1 MFTCSAEKYAFLYDK
16 ENREELLMKGVG
28 NQRVKTV
35 RAGEL
40 LYIASFPIW
49 NTRAQAEQAKNAPRN
64 AEAVRRVNVRNR
76 KTRFEQI
83 VHANF
88 GRDDYYF
95 TATYT
100 ESPQGNRRLDEEY
113 YRDEPQ
119 DEIEAQRNVR
129 KFIRALRALVKR
141 KGGDVKKLKYL
152 YVTEETYTRHPDP
165 AYDRARYHHHMLITR
180 EVGQDGAGNEI
191 TLTRDE
197 IERLWQDMPF
207 ASGRVRCD
215 RLQPDKNSGLSAV
228 AQYLVKQEKGE
239 TLITEKGARK
249 NQHRYAGSKNLK
261 KPEPTVADHKIS
273 KRRVQRLATDVR
285 ANAKDI
291 FESLYPDY
299 RLCEEPTV
307 RTSDYV
313 EGAYIYAKMIRK
325 EGEKNERKKE
335 RAGQADHGAAG
346 AD

>member
-1 MFTCSAEKYAFLYDK
+1 MFTCTAEKYAFLFDK

-64 AEAVRRVNVRNR
+64 AEAVRWVNVRNR
-76 KTRFEQI
+76 RTRFEQI

-100 ESPQGNRRLDEEY
+100 ESPKGNRRLDEDY
-113 YRDEPQ
+113 YRDEPK
-119 DEIEAQRNVR
+119 DEIEAQSNVR
-129 KFIRALRALVKR
+129 KFIRALRALVRR
-141 KGGDVKKLKYL
+141 KGGEVKKLKYL

-180 EVGQDGAGNEI
+180 EVGNGVR
-191 TLTRDE
+191 LTRDE
-197 IERLWQDMPF
+197 IEQLWQDMPF

-215 RLQPDKNSGLSAV
+215 RLQPDTNNGLSAV

-239 TLITEKGARK
+239 TLVTEKGARK

-261 KPEPTVADHKIS
+261 KPKPTVADHKIS
-273 KRRVQRLATDVR
+273 RRRVQHLATDVR

-291 FESLYPDY
+291 FESLYPGY
-299 RLCEEPTV
+299 KLCEEPTV

-325 EGEKNERKKE
+325 GGRNEQKKG
-335 RAGQADHGAAG
+335 RSGQTADGAAG
-346 AD
+346 TA

>member
-1 MFTCSAEKYAFLYDK
+1 MFTCSAEKYAFLFDR

-64 AEAVRRVNVRNR
+64 AEAVRWVNVRNR
-76 KTRFEQI
+76 RTRFEQI

-100 ESPQGNRRLDEEY
+100 ESPKGNRRLDEDY
-113 YRDEPQ
+113 YRDEPK
-119 DEIEAQRNVR
+119 DEIEAQSNVR
-129 KFIRALRALVKR
+129 KFIRALRALVRR
-141 KGGDVKKLKYL
+141 KGGEVKKLKYL

-180 EVGQDGAGNEI
+180 EVGNGVS
-191 TLTRDE
+191 LTRDE
-197 IERLWQDMPF
+197 IEQLWQDMPF

-215 RLQPDKNSGLSAV
+215 RLQPDTNNGLSAV

-239 TLITEKGARK
+239 TLVTEKGARK

-261 KPEPTVADHKIS
+261 KPKPTVADHKIS
-273 KRRVQRLATDVR
+273 KRRVQHLATDVR

-291 FESLYPDY
+291 FESLYPGY
-299 RLCEEPTV
+299 KLCEEPTV

-325 EGEKNERKKE
+325 GGRNEQKKG
-335 RAGQADHGAAG
+335 RSGQAADGAAG
-346 AD
+346 TD

>member
-1 MFTCSAEKYAFLYDK
+1 MFTCSAEKYAFLFDK

-64 AEAVRRVNVRNR
+64 AEAVRWVNVRNR
-76 KTRFEQI
+76 RTRFEQI

-100 ESPQGNRRLDEEY
+100 ESPKGNRRLDEDY
-113 YRDEPQ
+113 YKDEPK
-119 DEIEAQRNVR
+119 DEIEAQSNVR
-129 KFIRALRALVKR
+129 KFIRALRALVRR
-141 KGGDVKKLKYL
+141 KGGEVKKLKYL

-180 EVGQDGAGNEI
+180 EVGSGVI
-191 TLTRDE
+191 LTRDE
-197 IERLWQDMPF
+197 IEQLWQDMPF

-215 RLQPDKNSGLSAV
+215 RLQPDTNNGLSAV

-239 TLITEKGARK
+239 TLVTEKGARK

-261 KPEPTVADHKIS
+261 KPKPTVADHKIS
-273 KRRVQRLATDVR
+273 KRRVQHLAVDVR

-291 FESLYPDY
+291 FESLYPGY

-325 EGEKNERKKE
+325 GGRNEQKKG
-335 RAGQADHGAAG
+335 RSGQTADGT
-346 AD
+346 ADTD

>member
-1 MFTCSAEKYAFLYDK
+1 
-16 ENREELLMKGVG
+16 
-28 NQRVKTV
+28 
-35 RAGEL
+35 
-40 LYIASFPIW
+40 
-49 NTRAQAEQAKNAPRN
+49 
-64 AEAVRRVNVRNR
+64 
-76 KTRFEQI
+76 
-83 VHANF
+83 
-88 GRDDYYF
+88 
-95 TATYT
+95 
-100 ESPQGNRRLDEEY
+100 
-113 YRDEPQ
+113 
-119 DEIEAQRNVR
+119 
-129 KFIRALRALVKR
+129 
-141 KGGDVKKLKYL
+141 
-152 YVTEETYTRHPDP
+152 
-165 AYDRARYHHHMLITR
+165 MLITR
-180 EVGQDGAGNEI
+180 EVGNGVI
-191 TLTRDE
+191 LTRDE
-197 IERLWQDMPF
+197 IEQLWQDMPF

-291 FESLYPDY
+291 FESLYPGY

>member
-64 AEAVRRVNVRNR
+64 AEAVRWVNVRNR

-88 GRDDYYF
+88 SRDDYYF

-100 ESPQGNRRLDEEY
+100 ESPQGNRRLDEDY

-129 KFIRALRALVKR
+129 KFIRALRELVKR

-152 YVTEETYTRHPDP
+152 YVTEET
-165 AYDRARYHHHMLITR
+165 
-180 EVGQDGAGNEI
+180 
-191 TLTRDE
+191 
-197 IERLWQDMPF
+197 
-207 ASGRVRCD
+207 
-215 RLQPDKNSGLSAV
+215 
-228 AQYLVKQEKGE
+228 
-239 TLITEKGARK
+239 
-249 NQHRYAGSKNLK
+249 
-261 KPEPTVADHKIS
+261 
-273 KRRVQRLATDVR
+273 
-285 ANAKDI
+285 
-291 FESLYPDY
+291 
-299 RLCEEPTV
+299 
-307 RTSDYV
+307 
-313 EGAYIYAKMIRK
+313 
-325 EGEKNERKKE
+325 
-335 RAGQADHGAAG
+335 
-346 AD
+346 

>member
-1 MFTCSAEKYAFLYDK
+1 MFTCSAEKYAFLFDR

-64 AEAVRRVNVRNR
+64 AEAVRWVNVRNR
-76 KTRFEQI
+76 RTRFEQI

-100 ESPQGNRRLDEEY
+100 ESPKGNRRLDEDY
-113 YRDEPQ
+113 YRDEPK
-119 DEIEAQRNVR
+119 DEIEAQSNVR
-129 KFIRALRALVKR
+129 KFIRALRALVRR
-141 KGGDVKKLKYL
+141 KGGEVKKLKYL

-180 EVGQDGAGNEI
+180 EVGNGVI
-191 TLTRDE
+191 LTRDE
-197 IERLWQDMPF
+197 IEQLWQDMPF

-215 RLQPDKNSGLSAV
+215 RLQPDTNNGLSAV

-239 TLITEKGARK
+239 TLVTEKGARK

-261 KPEPTVADHKIS
+261 KPKPTVADHKIS

-291 FESLYPDY
+291 FESLYPGY
-299 RLCEEPTV
+299 KLCEEPTV

-325 EGEKNERKKE
+325 GGRNEQKKG
-335 RAGQADHGAAG
+335 RSGQAADGAAG
-346 AD
+346 TD

>member
-1 MFTCSAEKYAFLYDK
+1 MFTCSAEKYAFLFDK

-64 AEAVRRVNVRNR
+64 AEAVRWVNVRNR
-76 KTRFEQI
+76 RTRFEQI

-100 ESPQGNRRLDEEY
+100 ESPKGNRRLDEDY
-113 YRDEPQ
+113 YRDEPK
-119 DEIEAQRNVR
+119 DEIEAQSNVR
-129 KFIRALRALVKR
+129 KFIRALRALVRR
-141 KGGDVKKLKYL
+141 KGGEVKKLKYL

-180 EVGQDGAGNEI
+180 EVGNGVI
-191 TLTRDE
+191 LTRDE
-197 IERLWQDMPF
+197 IEQLWQDMPF

-215 RLQPDKNSGLSAV
+215 RLQPDTNNGLSAV

-249 NQHRYAGSKNLK
+249 SQHRYAGSKNLK
-261 KPEPTVADHKIS
+261 KPKPTVADHKIS
-273 KRRVQRLATDVR
+273 RRRVQRLATDVR

-291 FESLYPDY
+291 FESLYPGY
-299 RLCEEPTV
+299 KLCEEPTV

-325 EGEKNERKKE
+325 GGRNEQKKG
-335 RAGQADHGAAG
+335 RSGQAADGAAG
-346 AD
+346 TA

>member
-1 MFTCSAEKYAFLYDK
+1 MFTCSAEKYAFLFDK

-40 LYIASFPIW
+40 LYIASFPVW

-64 AEAVRRVNVRNR
+64 AEAVRWVNVRNR
-76 KTRFEQI
+76 RTRFEQI

-100 ESPQGNRRLDEEY
+100 ESPKGNRRLDEDY
-113 YRDEPQ
+113 YRHEPK
-119 DEIEAQRNVR
+119 DEIEAQSNVR
-129 KFIRALRALVKR
+129 KFIRALRALVRR
-141 KGGDVKKLKYL
+141 KGGEVKKLKYL

-180 EVGQDGAGNEI
+180 EVGNGVM
-191 TLTRDE
+191 LTRDE
-197 IERLWQDMPF
+197 IEQLWQDMPF

-215 RLQPDKNSGLSAV
+215 RLQPDTNNGLSAV

-239 TLITEKGARK
+239 TLVTEKGARK

-261 KPEPTVADHKIS
+261 KPKPTVADHKIS
-273 KRRVQRLATDVR
+273 KRRVQHLATDVR

-291 FESLYPDY
+291 FESLYPGY
-299 RLCEEPTV
+299 KLCEEPTV

-325 EGEKNERKKE
+325 GGRNEQKKG
-335 RAGQADHGAAG
+335 RSGQTADGAAG
-346 AD
+346 TD

>member
-64 AEAVRRVNVRNR
+64 AEAVRWVNVRNR

-100 ESPQGNRRLDEEY
+100 ESPQGNRRLDEDY

-119 DEIEAQRNVR
+119 DEAEAQRNVR

-180 EVGQDGAGNEI
+180 EVGNGVI
-191 TLTRDE
+191 LTRDE
-197 IERLWQDMPF
+197 IEQLWQDMPF

-239 TLITEKGARK
+239 TLITEKGARSTDT
-249 NQHRYAGSKNLK
+249 Q
-261 KPEPTVADHKIS
+261 VAK
-273 KRRVQRLATDVR
+273 T
-285 ANAKDI
+285 
-291 FESLYPDY
+291 
-299 RLCEEPTV
+299 
-307 RTSDYV
+307 
-313 EGAYIYAKMIRK
+313 
-325 EGEKNERKKE
+325 
-335 RAGQADHGAAG
+335 
-346 AD
+346 

>member
-1 MFTCSAEKYAFLYDK
+1 MFTCSAEKYAFLFDR

-49 NTRAQAEQAKNAPRN
+49 NTKAQAEQAKNAPRN
-64 AEAVRRVNVRNR
+64 AEAVRWVNVRNR
-76 KTRFEQI
+76 RTRFEQI

-100 ESPQGNRRLDEEY
+100 ESPKGNRRLDEDY
-113 YRDEPQ
+113 YRDEPK
-119 DEIEAQRNVR
+119 DEIEAQSNVR
-129 KFIRALRALVKR
+129 KFIRALRALVRR
-141 KGGDVKKLKYL
+141 KGGEVKKLKYL

-180 EVGQDGAGNEI
+180 EVGNGVR
-191 TLTRDE
+191 LTRDE
-197 IERLWQDMPF
+197 IEQLWQDMPF

-215 RLQPDKNSGLSAV
+215 RLQPDTNNGLSAV

-239 TLITEKGARK
+239 TLVTEKGARK

-261 KPEPTVADHKIS
+261 KPKPTVADHKIS
-273 KRRVQRLATDVR
+273 KRRVQHLATDVR

-291 FESLYPDY
+291 FESLYPGY

-325 EGEKNERKKE
+325 GGRNEQKKG
-335 RAGQADHGAAG
+335 RVGQTADGAAG
-346 AD
+346 TA

>member
-1 MFTCSAEKYAFLYDK
+1 MFTCSAEKYAFLFDK

-40 LYIASFPIW
+40 LYIASFPVW
-49 NTRAQAEQAKNAPRN
+49 NTKAQAEQAKNAPRN
-64 AEAVRRVNVRNR
+64 AEAVRWVNVRNR
-76 KTRFEQI
+76 RTRFEQI

-100 ESPQGNRRLDEEY
+100 ESPKGNRRLDEDY
-113 YRDEPQ
+113 YRDEPK
-119 DEIEAQRNVR
+119 DEIEAQSNVR
-129 KFIRALRALVKR
+129 KFIRALRVLVRR
-141 KGGDVKKLKYL
+141 KGGEVKKLKYL

-180 EVGQDGAGNEI
+180 EVGNGVR
-191 TLTRDE
+191 LTRDE
-197 IERLWQDMPF
+197 IEQLWQDMPF

-215 RLQPDKNSGLSAV
+215 RLQPDTNNGLSAV

-239 TLITEKGARK
+239 TLVTEKGARK

-261 KPEPTVADHKIS
+261 KHKPTVADHKIS
-273 KRRVQRLATDVR
+273 KRRVQHLATDVR

-291 FESLYPDY
+291 FESLYPGY
-299 RLCEEPTV
+299 KLCEEPTV

-325 EGEKNERKKE
+325 GGRNEQKKG
-335 RAGQADHGAAG
+335 RAGQAADGAAG
-346 AD
+346 TA

>member
-1 MFTCSAEKYAFLYDK
+1 MFTCSAEKYAFLFDK
-16 ENREELLMKGVG
+16 ENREELLLKGVS

-64 AEAVRRVNVRNR
+64 AEAVRWVNVRNR
-76 KTRFEQI
+76 RMRFEQI

-100 ESPQGNRRLDEEY
+100 ESPKGNRRLDEDY
-113 YRDEPQ
+113 YRDEPK
-119 DEIEAQRNVR
+119 DEIEAQSNVR
-129 KFIRALRALVKR
+129 KFIRALRALVRR
-141 KGGDVKKLKYL
+141 KGGEVKKLKYL

-180 EVGQDGAGNEI
+180 EVGNGVS
-191 TLTRDE
+191 LTRDE
-197 IERLWQDMPF
+197 IEQLWQDMPF

-215 RLQPDKNSGLSAV
+215 RLQPDTNNGLSAV

-239 TLITEKGARK
+239 TLVTEKGARK

-261 KPEPTVADHKIS
+261 KPKPTVADHKIS
-273 KRRVQRLATDVR
+273 KRRVQHLATDVR

-291 FESLYPDY
+291 FESLYPGY
-299 RLCEEPTV
+299 KLCEEPTV

-325 EGEKNERKKE
+325 GGRNEQKKG
-335 RAGQADHGAAG
+335 RSGQAADGAAG
-346 AD
+346 TD

>member
-1 MFTCSAEKYAFLYDK
+1 MFTCSAEKYAFLFEK

-49 NTRAQAEQAKNAPRN
+49 NTKAQAEQAKNAPRN
-64 AEAVRRVNVRNR
+64 AEAVRWVNVRNR
-76 KTRFEQI
+76 RTRFEQI

-100 ESPQGNRRLDEEY
+100 ESPKGNRRLDEDY
-113 YRDEPQ
+113 YGDEPK
-119 DEIEAQRNVR
+119 DEIEAQSNVR
-129 KFIRALRALVKR
+129 KFIRALRALVRR
-141 KGGDVKKLKYL
+141 KGGEVKKLKYL

-180 EVGQDGAGNEI
+180 EVGNGVR
-191 TLTRDE
+191 LTRDE
-197 IERLWQDMPF
+197 IEQLWQDMPF

-215 RLQPDKNSGLSAV
+215 RLQPDTNNGLSAV

-239 TLITEKGARK
+239 TLVTEKGARK

-261 KPEPTVADHKIS
+261 KPKPTVADHKIS

-285 ANAKDI
+285 TNAKDI
-291 FESLYPDY
+291 FESLYPGY

-313 EGAYIYAKMIRK
+313 EGAYIYAKMIKR

-335 RAGQADHGAAG
+335 RAGQTDHGAAG
-346 AD
+346 TA

>member
-1 MFTCSAEKYAFLYDK
+1 MFTCSAEKYAFLFDK

-40 LYIASFPIW
+40 LYIASFPVW

-64 AEAVRRVNVRNR
+64 AEAVRWVNVRNR
-76 KTRFEQI
+76 RTRFEQI

-88 GRDDYYF
+88 DRDDYYF

-100 ESPQGNRRLDEEY
+100 ESPKGNRRLDEDY
-113 YRDEPQ
+113 YRDEPK
-119 DEIEAQRNVR
+119 DEIEAQSNVR
-129 KFIRALRALVKR
+129 KFIRALRALVRR
-141 KGGDVKKLKYL
+141 KGGEVKKLKYL

-180 EVGQDGAGNEI
+180 EVGSGVR
-191 TLTRDE
+191 LTRDE
-197 IERLWQDMPF
+197 IEQLWQDMPF

-215 RLQPDKNSGLSAV
+215 RLQPDTNNGLSAV

-239 TLITEKGARK
+239 TLVTEKGARK

-261 KPEPTVADHKIS
+261 KPKPTVADHKIS
-273 KRRVQRLATDVR
+273 KRRVQHLATDVR

-291 FESLYPDY
+291 FESLYPGY
-299 RLCEEPTV
+299 KLCEEPTV

-325 EGEKNERKKE
+325 GGRNEQRKGRVGKT
-335 RAGQADHGAAG
+335 ADGAAG
-346 AD
+346 TA

>member
-1 MFTCSAEKYAFLYDK
+1 MFTCSAEKYAFLFDK

-40 LYIASFPIW
+40 LYIASFPVW

-64 AEAVRRVNVRNR
+64 AEAVRWVNVRNR
-76 KTRFEQI
+76 RTRFEQI

-100 ESPQGNRRLDEEY
+100 ESPKGNRRLDEDY
-113 YRDEPQ
+113 YRHEPK
-119 DEIEAQRNVR
+119 DEIEAQSNVR
-129 KFIRALRALVKR
+129 KFIRALRALVRR
-141 KGGDVKKLKYL
+141 KGGEVKKLKYL

-180 EVGQDGAGNEI
+180 EVGNGVI
-191 TLTRDE
+191 LTRDE
-197 IERLWQDMPF
+197 IEQLWQDMPF

-215 RLQPDKNSGLSAV
+215 RLQPDTNNGLSAV

-239 TLITEKGARK
+239 TLVTEKGARK

-261 KPEPTVADHKIS
+261 KPKPTVADHKIS
-273 KRRVQRLATDVR
+273 KRRVQHLATDVR

-291 FESLYPDY
+291 FESLYPGY

-325 EGEKNERKKE
+325 GGRNEQKKG
-335 RAGQADHGAAG
+335 RTGQAADGAAG
-346 AD
+346 TD

>member
-1 MFTCSAEKYAFLYDK
+1 MFTCSAEKYAFLFDK

-40 LYIASFPIW
+40 LYIASFPVW
-49 NTRAQAEQAKNAPRN
+49 NTKAQAEQAKNAPRN
-64 AEAVRRVNVRNR
+64 AEAVRWVNVRNR
-76 KTRFEQI
+76 RTRFEQI

-100 ESPQGNRRLDEEY
+100 ESPKGNRRLDEDY
-113 YRDEPQ
+113 YRDEPK
-119 DEIEAQRNVR
+119 DEIEAQSNVR
-129 KFIRALRALVKR
+129 KFIRALRALVRR
-141 KGGDVKKLKYL
+141 KGGEVKKLKYL

-180 EVGQDGAGNEI
+180 EVGNGVR
-191 TLTRDE
+191 LTRDE
-197 IERLWQDMPF
+197 IEQLWQDMPF

-215 RLQPDKNSGLSAV
+215 RLQPDTNNGLSAV

-239 TLITEKGARK
+239 TLVTEKGARK

-291 FESLYPDY
+291 FESLYPGY
-299 RLCEEPTV
+299 KLCEEPTV

-325 EGEKNERKKE
+325 GGRNEQKKG
-335 RAGQADHGAAG
+335 RAGQAADGTAG
-346 AD
+346 TD